1 MNSSVYTRTASGRT
15 KRRKRRGGP
24 TFVQL
29 FHWMLDLPVW
39 HSLSPRAVVA
49 YLELARRYN
58 GSNNGWL
65 HLSVRELA
73 RAWHWSRASA
83 ARAIEELVERGFVE
97 ITRASGFNVK
107 DRKRQAAEC
116 RLTVFFCDRTRQPAS
131 KSYAGQG
138 QGEGPRGRLAPPAGA
153 RLRLCHR
160 AIAGGG
166 GRAPGRIRAPRAGR
180 AGLHARA
187 AGQRRRGGTAGPP
200 RPQRAHPP

>member
-29 FHWMLDLPVW
+29 FHSMLDLPVW

-97 ITRASGFNVK
+97 ITRTSGFNVK
-107 DRKRQAAEC
+107 DRKRQAAEY

-131 KSYAGQG
+131 KSFTNWKPG
-138 QGEGPRGRLAPPAGA
+138 GPAHETLKNISRSQ
-153 RLRLCHR
+153 HR
-160 AIAGGG
+160 ATTVSPTRRSLKNIGENASTVSSVRPWRRFSG
-166 GRAPGRIRAPRAGR
+166 IPRS
-180 AGLHARA
+180 
-187 AGQRRRGGTAGPP
+187 
-200 RPQRAHPP
+200 HP